1 MNSSF
6 CSSCSLAGEIISI
19 DKSFLFAGSALFSML
34 IIILELLSKD
44 NKKYFKLASMIVAS
58 AFIFETVMILNM
70 YHLTGEICKICL
82 IVYLLILMMLISFG
96 YSKKLPVAIF
106 LAIFTALSLFSPN
119 ISTSTD
125 KPAFIVNGPTLFYS
139 SSCPHCKETI
149 EYFNHNKIKYTAVN
163 ISTPGAQKFLETLNI
178 KSVPVFI
185 NNSDKKFLLLNGS
198 EDIIANFN
206 KNEAPI
212 VTVVLPSS
220 IDEIILS
227 RKKINKT
234 FEINHSEPGVEFE
247 KSSDTSECTFA
258 SKCNYGEQ
266 SIDNKR

>member
-1 MNSSF
+1 
-6 CSSCSLAGEIISI
+6 
-19 DKSFLFAGSALFSML
+19 
-34 IIILELLSKD
+34 
-44 NKKYFKLASMIVAS
+44 
-58 AFIFETVMILNM
+58 
-70 YHLTGEICKICL
+70 
-82 IVYLLILMMLISFG
+82 
-96 YSKKLPVAIF
+96 
-106 LAIFTALSLFSPN
+106 
-119 ISTSTD
+119 
-125 KPAFIVNGPTLFYS
+125 
-139 SSCPHCKETI
+139 
-149 EYFNHNKIKYTAVN
+149 VN
-163 ISTPGAQKFLETLNI
+163 ISTPGAQKFFETLNI